1 MRGGG
6 GGSCVRKLDKSRLK
20 WSDGRFISTHR
31 AKLES
36 FPVEGGLTCAI
47 QSPPTPLHL
56 FPERPSATL
65 GAAENHICLDKNRS
79 IPRNQIQRRREI
91 PDKVVRYADHTATEA
106 AEAAAAQ
113 AAAGASLLAPQS
125 LCFPTAS
132 WMWRDNRS
140 HGFKELF
147 AQKSLYLYYHSLK
160 QSNASFIIFE

>member
-1 MRGGG
+1 MRGGAA
-6 GGSCVRKLDKSRLK
+6 CVNWINHVWNDQIAASSPRIGLNWSHFQSRVV
-20 WSDGRFISTHR
+20 SRVQFN
-31 AKLES
+31 
-36 FPVEGGLTCAI
+36 
-47 QSPPTPLHL
+47 PPHIPLHL

-65 GAAENHICLDKNRS
+65 GAEENHICLDKNRS

-113 AAAGASLLAPQS
+113 AAAAASLLAPQP

-140 HGFKELF
+140 HVFKEWF